1 MFDTA
6 DLMKAITTIQTVTPP
21 FIPPDAEVM
30 TSIIE
35 WPPGSAGAPPHRHP
49 GGPSFGYVLE
59 GEMLFELEGEAPRV
73 IKAGE
78 AFWEPGGD
86 VIHYSDANNRSDI
99 PLRFLVTMV
108 CAPGAADARR
118 RRRGRT
124 RTAPG
129 PACPTT
135 MTELDKVVR
144 ERRSTRLFL
153 RDKPVPRELLD
164 EALSLAMR
172 APSNSNIQ
180 PWRVFIASGP
190 RRDRLVEALLE
201 AASVEFPVTTGIPET
216 FLPLRHELGALVYGS
231 MGIPRHDAEARRL
244 AQLRNWEFFR
254 APVGA
259 VVCMHRDLGLVDSLG
274 VGMFLQTLL
283 LALTERGLGTC
294 VQVSIAAYP
303 EILRAQL
310 DIPDELTV
318 LCGLAIGYPDPAF
331 PANSLAV
338 PRNPVETNVVF
349 LDS

>member
-1 MFDTA
+1 
-6 DLMKAITTIQTVTPP
+6 
-21 FIPPDAEVM
+21 
-30 TSIIE
+30 
-35 WPPGSAGAPPHRHP
+35 
-49 GGPSFGYVLE
+49 
-59 GEMLFELEGEAPRV
+59 
-73 IKAGE
+73 
-78 AFWEPGGD
+78 
-86 VIHYSDANNRSDI
+86 
-99 PLRFLVTMV
+99 
-108 CAPGAADARR
+108 
-118 RRRGRT
+118 
-124 RTAPG
+124 
-129 PACPTT
+129 
-135 MTELDKVVR
+135 MTEFGEVVR

-172 APSNSNIQ
+172 APSNSNVQ

-201 AASVEFPVTTGIPET
+201 RASVELPVTTGLPET
-216 FLPLRHELGALVYGS
+216 FIPLRQELGALVYGS
-231 MGIPRHDAEARRL
+231 MGIARHDAEARRL

-274 VGMFLQTLL
+274 VGMFLQTLV
-283 LALTERGLGTC
+283 LALTERGLGAC

-303 EILRAQL
+303 EILRAHL

-318 LCGLAIGYPDPAF
+318 LCGLSIGYPDPAF
-331 PANSLAV
+331 PGNSLAV